1 MNPGEVV
8 VFKEKAVA
16 LTSVCFYAN
25 GCNDC
30 SAGLA
35 VCGTDF
41 EIPPG
46 DPVLVV
52 DGRNSAYGGML
63 VLVMH
68 DHKLL
73 TIVEQDIVSHRIAC
87 KSALVVV

>member
-52 DGRNSAYGGML
+52 DGRNAAYGGMMTL
-63 VLVMH
+63 VLH
-68 DHKLL
+68 DGRLL
-73 TIVEQDIVSHRIAC
+73 TLRESEYVPFQVTC
-87 KSALVVV
+87 KSGPGMV